1 MSFINISHDQ
11 ALDLE
16 LKLNLTEFSDE
27 WSQLGDF
34 LYQARL
40 NPKLFN
46 VTNLTYK
53 VNNDQLEWIKE
64 NIILTESDKPY
75 KLYI

>member
-53 VNNDQLEWIKE
+53 VNNYQLEWIKE